1 LRPELSAKRWSVTAA
16 HLNLYVGGRVYLTI
30 TCGDRRGLFACYD
43 DGCSS
48 FQTDATR
55 PGPPP

>member
-1 LRPELSAKRWSVTAA
+1 MTAV
-16 HLNLYVGGRVYLTI
+16 HLNLYAGGRVYLTI

-55 PGPPP
+55 PYSPP